1 MKKMR
6 GHSGKE
12 REKEYGNGKES
23 AKADRKVYVK
33 AEGRGPGKRW
43 LLASPDFYKRGC
55 SLAFVG
61 AACFF
66 LIRYAYVWKWVEGLS
81 LFVPGEAFFRPFLR
95 IPGGM
100 LAYAGS
106 FLTQLLYYPVAGCLI
121 FVGLLY
127 AVQGLTIRAFR
138 LPDRFYPLSFIPSL
152 LLLAAVLNVG
162 YTWATLKA
170 PGHFFVPAL
179 GCCFFLSCCWLYRQ
193 IGNGYAR
200 MGMALLVTAAYPLFG
215 FYALFGAGLCLMQEW
230 LEKTGKL
237 RFCLILAGAAMI
249 WLVPKLYYFG
259 VDGTEQE
266 ISRLY
271 VAGLP
276 PFFIRRAELML
287 WMPYLLLFG
296 CYVFF
301 TLLAEICKVSGQTIP
316 DATERKPDG
325 RMRLA
330 SAAVFGVALLFTA
343 TQAYGNENF
352 EAGVRSNLA
361 IEAGD
366 WQEAAERVGRVTQ
379 NPTRD
384 VAVNGQLADLYLG
397 KPPFPAEAPP
407 LPLTYKDAR
416 PGLLTFMQLSGLQ
429 MNYYGGQ
436 INVCYRWAVELSIEY
451 GWQVSR
457 LKLLVKCALL
467 NGEPELAQK
476 YNNLLK
482 RTLFHKKW
490 AEKYQAYI
498 DHPERMKH
506 DREFARIPKDMLPD
520 RFVE

>member
-6 GHSGKE
+6 GF
-12 REKEYGNGKES
+12 
-23 AKADRKVYVK
+23 
-33 AEGRGPGKRW
+33 PGKKRKKEGEKGDEKRRRVT
-43 LLASPDFYKRGC
+43 SPDLYRIGC
-55 SLAFVG
+55 SLVFLAF
-61 AACFF
+61 ACYF
-66 LIRYAYVWKWVEGLS
+66 LMKYTYVWKWVEGLS

-95 IPGGM
+95 IPGGI
-100 LAYAGS
+100 LAYTGC
-106 FLTQLLYYPVAGCLI
+106 FLTQFLYYPVAGCLI

-127 AVQGLTIRAFR
+127 AVQQLTVRAFR
-138 LPDRFYPLSFIPSL
+138 MPDRFYPLSFVPSL
-152 LLLAAVLNVG
+152 LLLTAVLNVG

-179 GCCFFLSCCWLYRQ
+179 GCSFFLACYWFYRQ
-193 IGNGYAR
+193 VGNGYVR
-200 MGMALLVTAAYPLFG
+200 MGMVLLITTTYPLFG
-215 FYALFGAGLCLMQEW
+215 FYALFGAGLCLVQEW
-230 LEKTGKL
+230 LEKTGKF
-237 RFCLILAGAAMI
+237 RFCLILAGAATI

-259 VDGTEQE
+259 LDGTEQE

-276 PFFIRRAELML
+276 PFFIRRSELML

-296 CYVFF
+296 WYAFGALF
-301 TLLAEICKVSGQTIP
+301 TEIFKPSGRVMPSTAQGESARRT
-316 DATERKPDG
+316 RF
-325 RMRLA
+325 A
-330 SAAVFGVALLFTA
+330 SATVFAAALLFTGI
-343 TQAYGNENF
+343 QAYENENF

-366 WQEAAERVGRVTQ
+366 WQEAAETVAQVKK

-384 VAVNGQLADLYLG
+384 VAINGQLAGLYLG
-397 KPPFPAEAPP
+397 KPQLPAETPP
-407 LPLTYKDAR
+407 LPVTYKDAR
-416 PGLLTFMQLSGLQ
+416 PGILTFMQLSGLQ

-506 DREFARIPKDMLPD
+506 DREFARIPKDMSPD

>member
-6 GHSGKE
+6 EHSEKE
-12 REKEYGNGKES
+12 REKKEGKEY
-23 AKADRKVYVK
+23 AKADEKGPRK
-33 AEGRGPGKRW
+33 RPSFTSPG
-43 LLASPDFYKRGC
+43 FYKISC
-55 SLAFVG
+55 SLVFLAF
-61 AACFF
+61 ACYF
-66 LIRYAYVWKWVEGLS
+66 LMKYAYVWKWVEGLS

-95 IPGGM
+95 IPGGI
-100 LAYAGS
+100 LAYSGC
-106 FLTQLLYYPVAGCLI
+106 FLTQFLYYPVGGGLI

-127 AVQGLTIRAFR
+127 AVQQLTVRAFR
-138 LPDRFYPLSFIPSL
+138 MPDRFYPLSFVPSL
-152 LLLAAVLNVG
+152 LLLTAVLNVG

-179 GCCFFLSCCWLYRQ
+179 GCSFFLACYWFYRQ
-193 IGNGYAR
+193 VGNGYVR
-200 MGMALLVTAAYPLFG
+200 MGMVLLITAAYPLFG
-215 FYALFGAGLCLMQEW
+215 FYALFGAGLCLVQEW
-230 LEKTGKL
+230 LEKTGKF
-237 RFCLILAGAAMI
+237 RFCLIFAGAAAI

-259 VDGTEQE
+259 LDGTEQE

-276 PFFIRRAELML
+276 PFFIRRSELML

-296 CYVFF
+296 WYAFGALF
-301 TLLAEICKVSGQTIP
+301 AEIFKPSGRVMP
-316 DATERKPDG
+316 
-325 RMRLA
+325 
-330 SAAVFGVALLFTA
+330 SAAQGESARRTRFVSATVFAAALLFTGI
-343 TQAYGNENF
+343 QAYENENF

-366 WQEAAERVGRVTQ
+366 WQEAAETVAQVKK

-384 VAVNGQLADLYLG
+384 VAINGQLAGLYLG
-397 KPPFPAEAPP
+397 KPQLPAETPP
-407 LPLTYKDAR
+407 LPVTYKDAR
-416 PGLLTFMQLSGLQ
+416 PGILTFMQLSGLQ

-436 INVCYRWAVELSIEY
+436 TNVCYRWAVELSIEY

-467 NGEPELAQK
+467 NGEPELARK

-482 RTLFHKKW
+482 QTLFHTSW

-498 DHPERMKH
+498 DHPERIKQ
-506 DREFARIPKDMLPD
+506 DPEFARIPKDASPN